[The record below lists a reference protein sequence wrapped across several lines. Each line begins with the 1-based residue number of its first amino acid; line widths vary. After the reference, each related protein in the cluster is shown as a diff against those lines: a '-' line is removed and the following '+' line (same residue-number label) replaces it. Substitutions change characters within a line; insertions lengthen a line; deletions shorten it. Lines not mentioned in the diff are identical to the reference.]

1 LSLDLV
7 EVPGLTLSIGQTVEE
22 VKETWRAHAD
32 LGLPWHYFA
41 KQTGATRDE
50 IGALYVQRCPLTWA
64 ELATVTPELVR
75 RLKQADVG
83 WDHPADGLSWDEA
96 VDATTRLAE
105 LHGLGLRLPTEF
117 EWERVARG
125 GDDRIFPWGDF
136 FDAECCN
143 LAEAEVGG
151 TEPVGT
157 RTAGASADGVL
168 DLAGN
173 VDEWTASVYVPLP
186 GAHWTVPITE
196 SWSVDTHVT
205 RGGSFAHH
213 RDLALSR
220 RRHAIYRPWE
230 GAGLRVVADAS

>member
-7 EVPGLTLSIGQTVEE
+7 EVPGLTLAIGETLEE
-22 VKETWRAHAD
+22 VKATWRAHAD

-41 KQTGATRDE
+41 KQTGSRTDE

-64 ELATVTPELVR
+64 ELATVAPDLVR
-75 RLKQADVG
+75 RLNENDVG
-83 WDHPADGLSWDEA
+83 FDHPAEGLSWSEA
-96 VDATTRLAE
+96 AEVAERLAE
-105 LHGLGLRLPTEF
+105 LHGLAFRLPTEF
-117 EWERVARG
+117 EWERLARG
-125 GDDRIFPWGDF
+125 SDDRLFPWGNSF
-136 FDAECCN
+136 EVSCCN
-143 LAEAEVGG
+143 LAEANVGG

-157 RTAGASADGVL
+157 RTDGASEDGVL

-173 VDEWTASVYVPLP
+173 VDEWTASVYAPLP
-186 GAHWTVPITE
+186 GAHWTVPVTE
-196 SWSVDTHVT
+196 TWSVDPHVT